1 MVQDVSLTLDP
12 ANPAQWGSG
21 RVSMSQLIDT
31 VQKNC
36 TITDAR
42 HARDMTMCTFLLEM
56 REYFRWEMEIPFHAR
71 VPKDELG
78 EWLNARENIWNTVE
92 EEDFAPLPLNDSGV
106 DPFEFDLVN
115 RELIPQGLVY
125 SSGLGRFRKPH
136 FVLAQLQRQEQ
147 REGLNVLVAGCEY
160 ARDLIAPPATL
171 RNGTIFLRM
180 DSIRRLLWNKYEEWQ
195 WREKS
200 SALGRAFMYYGFDK
214 DVERGLDRMAE
225 AEAETMILHEVGEA
239 RAEKLLGDAWGTMLN
254 QLTSK
259 HAELLARA
267 VRDHLADCLV
277 TLPTLLQR
285 QADGSMHFYIA
296 NLSGLRRALFP
307 ILITAYEQWQQ
318 TADSEKFLSMLA
330 HAESHWLKMARE
342 LMDTFNT
349 DASNGDARLNHLAGH
364 LESISL

>member
-1 MVQDVSLTLDP
+1 MENLPLNDISTLTGLG
-12 ANPAQWGSG
+12 AGQV
-21 RVSMSQLIDT
+21 RMSQLIDT

-78 EWLNARENIWNTVE
+78 DWLNARESIWNTVE
-92 EEDFAPLPLNDSGV
+92 EQDFEALPLNASDV
-106 DPFEFDLVN
+106 DPFESETVN
-115 RELIPQGLVY
+115 RELIPHGLVY
-125 SSGLGRFRKPH
+125 SSGFGRFRKPH

-195 WREKS
+195 WREKDT
-200 SALGRAFMYYGFDK
+200 ALGRAFTHYGFERDI
-214 DVERGLDRMAE
+214 ERGLDQMAE
-225 AEAETMILHEVGEA
+225 AEAETMILHEIGEA
-239 RAEKLLGDAWGTMLN
+239 RAEKLLGEGWATMLG
-254 QLTSK
+254 QLGSK

-277 TLPTLLQR
+277 TLPTLMQR
-285 QADGSMHFYIA
+285 QAYGSLHFYIA

-307 ILITAYEQWQQ
+307 ALSQAYEDWQQ
-318 TADSEKFLSMLA
+318 HNSTQKLA
-330 HAESHWLKMARE
+330 SVIAQGEQHWLEVARK
-342 LMDTFNT
+342 LLSDFQR
-349 DASNGDARLNHLAGH
+349 DPGNGDARLNHLAGH
-364 LESISL
+364 PESISL

>member
-1 MVQDVSLTLDP
+1 MDQDVMPTSAREDFAP
-12 ANPAQWGSG
+12 S

-78 EWLNARENIWNTVE
+78 DWLNARENIWNTVE
-92 EEDFAPLPLNDSGV
+92 EEEFAPLPLNNSGV
-106 DPFEFDLVN
+106 DPFESDLVN

-195 WREKS
+195 WREKD
-200 SALGRAFMYYGFDK
+200 SALGRAFLYYGFDK
-214 DVERGLDRMAE
+214 DIERGLDRMAD

-239 RAEKLLGDAWGTMLN
+239 RAEKLLGETWGAMLG

-285 QADGSMHFYIA
+285 CAEGSLHFYIA

-307 ILITAYEQWQQ
+307 ALSAAYEQWQHN
-318 TADSEKFLSMLA
+318 ADSKKLLDVIAQGET
-330 HAESHWLKMARE
+330 HWLKIARE
-342 LMDTFNT
+342 LMQTFY
-349 DASNGDARLNHLAGH
+349 AEAPNGDARLNHLAGH

>member
-1 MVQDVSLTLDP
+1 MVQDVS
-12 ANPAQWGSG
+12 ANSPVAEFAPG

-42 HARDMTMCTFLLEM
+42 HARDMTMCAFLLEM

-78 EWLNARENIWNTVE
+78 DWLNARENIWNTVE

-106 DPFEFDLVN
+106 DPFESDLVN

-195 WREKS
+195 WREKD
-200 SALGRAFMYYGFDK
+200 SALGRAFMHYGFDR
-214 DVERGLDRMAE
+214 DIERGLDRMAE

-239 RAEKLLGDAWGTMLN
+239 RAEKLLGEAWGAMLG

-285 QADGSMHFYIA
+285 HADGSLHFYIA

-307 ILITAYEQWQQ
+307 ALSAAYEQWQRDPTSPQ
-318 TADSEKFLSMLA
+318 LLDVIARGEK
-330 HAESHWLKMARE
+330 HWLKTARE
-342 LMDTFNT
+342 LMQVFAAEAT
-349 DASNGDARLNHLAGH
+349 NGDARLNHLAGH

>member
-1 MVQDVSLTLDP
+1 MLDLSLGTTASTEFAP
-12 ANPAQWGSG
+12 S

-78 EWLNARENIWNTVE
+78 DWLNARESIWDTVE
-92 EEDFAPLPLNDSGV
+92 EADFEALPLNADSV
-106 DPFEFDLVN
+106 DPFESDVVN

-195 WREKS
+195 WREKDT
-200 SALGRAFMYYGFDK
+200 ALGRAFMHYGFDENI
-214 DVERGLDRMAE
+214 ERGLDRMAE

-239 RAEKLLGDAWGTMLN
+239 RAEKLLGEDWAGMLG
-254 QLTSK
+254 QLSSK
-259 HAELLARA
+259 HAELLVRA

-277 TLPTLLQR
+277 TLPTLLER
-285 QADGSMHFYIA
+285 ETYGSLHFYIA
-296 NLSGLRRALFP
+296 NLSGLRKALFP
-307 ILITAYEQWQQ
+307 ALSAAYEAWQQ
-318 TADSEKFLSMLA
+318 NGKSEALLA
-330 HAESHWLKMARE
+330 VIAQGESHWLKVARQ
-342 LMDTFNT
+342 LMQDFHA
-349 DASNGDARLNHLAGH
+349 DATNGDARLNRLAGH

>member
-1 MVQDVSLTLDP
+1 MAQDVSLTRPLADFAP
-12 ANPAQWGSG
+12 G

-78 EWLNARENIWNTVE
+78 DWLNARENIWNTVE
-92 EEDFAPLPLNDSGV
+92 EEEFAPLPLNDNGV
-106 DPFEFDLVN
+106 DPFESDLVN

-195 WREKS
+195 WREKD
-200 SALGRAFMYYGFDK
+200 SALGRAFM
-214 DVERGLDRMAE
+214 
-225 AEAETMILHEVGEA
+225 
-239 RAEKLLGDAWGTMLN
+239 
-254 QLTSK
+254 
-259 HAELLARA
+259 
-267 VRDHLADCLV
+267 
-277 TLPTLLQR
+277 
-285 QADGSMHFYIA
+285 
-296 NLSGLRRALFP
+296 
-307 ILITAYEQWQQ
+307 
-318 TADSEKFLSMLA
+318 FLSA
-330 HAESHWLKMARE
+330 ISSAGWTAWPKLKRK
-342 LMDTFNT
+342 
-349 DASNGDARLNHLAGH
+349 R
-364 LESISL
+364 

>member
-1 MVQDVSLTLDP
+1 VVENLSE
-12 ANPAQWGSG
+12 
-21 RVSMSQLIDT
+21 LIDT

-56 REYFRWEMEIPFHAR
+56 REYYRWEMEIPFHAR

-78 EWLNARENIWNTVE
+78 DWLNAREHIWNSVE
-92 EEDFAPLPLNDSGV
+92 EADFEPLPLASGV
-106 DPFEFDLVN
+106 DPFESDAVN

-125 SSGLGRFRKPH
+125 SSGIGRFRKPH

-171 RNGTIFLRM
+171 RDGTIFLRM

-195 WREKS
+195 WREKD
-200 SALGRAFMYYGFDK
+200 SALGRAFSYYGFEH
-214 DVERGLDRMAE
+214 DVEHGLDRMAD
-225 AEAETMILHEVGEA
+225 AESETMILHEVGEA
-239 RAEKLLGDAWGTMLN
+239 RAEKLLGDGWATMLGAL
-254 QLTSK
+254 QAR
-259 HAELLARA
+259 HAELLVRA

-285 QADGSMHFYIA
+285 QAWGSLHFYIA

-307 ILITAYEQWQQ
+307 ALMVAYDAWNSS
-318 TADSEKFLSMLA
+318 ADAAPIAACIAQGEG
-330 HAESHWLKMARE
+330 HWLDVARSLLAGFE
-342 LMDTFNT
+342 ADREH
-349 DASNGDARLNHLAGH
+349 ADARLQALAA
-364 LESISL
+364 EPAAISLQAVSALI

>member
-1 MVQDVSLTLDP
+1 MIQELSPNVHSVNSPGASSSRVSL
-12 ANPAQWGSG
+12 
-21 RVSMSQLIDT
+21 SQLIDT

-71 VPKDELG
+71 LPKDELG
-78 EWLNARENIWNTVE
+78 EWLNARESIWDTVE
-92 EEDFAPLPLNDSGV
+92 EEDFTPLPLSDNGV

-136 FVLAQLQRQEQ
+136 FVLAQLHRQEQ

-171 RNGTIFLRM
+171 RDGTIFLRM

-195 WREKS
+195 WREKN
-200 SALGRAFMYYGFDK
+200 SALGRAFMYYGFDH
-214 DVERGLDRMAE
+214 DIERGLDRMAE
-225 AEAETMILHEVGEA
+225 AEAEAMILHEVGEA
-239 RAEKLLGDAWGTMLN
+239 RAEKMLGEAWGAMLN
-254 QLTSK
+254 QLTAK

-285 QADGSMHFYIA
+285 AAHGSVHFYIA

-307 ILITAYEQWQQ
+307 IVITAYEQWQQ
-318 TADSEKFLSMLA
+318 TGDSEMFLSVIT
-330 HAESHWLKMARE
+330 HAESHWLNIARD
-342 LMDTFNT
+342 LMDTFN
-349 DASNGDARLNHLAGH
+349 AEAPNGDARLSHLAGH
-364 LESISL
+364 PEFISL

>member
-1 MVQDVSLTLDP
+1 MAHEMSLNTAAVPGPDPSSRVSL
-12 ANPAQWGSG
+12 
-21 RVSMSQLIDT
+21 SQLIDT

-56 REYFRWEMEIPFHAR
+56 REYYRWEMEIPFHAR

-78 EWLNARENIWNTVE
+78 DWLNARENIWNTVE
-92 EEDFAPLPLNDSGV
+92 EEDFVPLPLNDSGV
-106 DPFEFDLVN
+106 DPFESDLVN
-115 RELIPQGLVY
+115 RALIPQGLVY
-125 SSGLGRFRKPH
+125 SSGVGRFRKPH
-136 FVLAQLQRQEQ
+136 FVLAQLHRQEE

-180 DSIRRLLWNKYEEWQ
+180 DSIRRMLWNKYEEWQ
-195 WREKS
+195 WREKN
-200 SALGRAFMYYGFDK
+200 SALGRAFAFYGFETDI
-214 DVERGLDRMAE
+214 ERGLDRMAE
-225 AEAETMILHEVGEA
+225 AEAEAMILHEVGEA
-239 RAEKLLGDAWGTMLN
+239 RAAKLLGEPWSAMLG
-254 QLTSK
+254 QLTFK

-285 QADGSMHFYIA
+285 NATGSLHFYIA

-307 ILITAYEQWQQ
+307 ILITAYEQWQ
-318 TADSEKFLSMLA
+318 TNDDNAMFLSVIS
-330 HAESHWLKMARE
+330 HAETHWRNVAHGLLDRFHA
-342 LMDTFNT
+342 DPP
-349 DASNGDARLNHLAGH
+349 NGDARLNELAGH

>member
-1 MVQDVSLTLDP
+1 MVQDMSLIP
-12 ANPAQWGSG
+12 ASGECAPG

-78 EWLNARENIWNTVE
+78 DWLNARENIWNTVE

-106 DPFEFDLVN
+106 DPFESDLVN

-195 WREKS
+195 WREKD
-200 SALGRAFMYYGFDK
+200 SALGRAFMHYSFDK
-214 DVERGLDRMAE
+214 DIERGLDRMAE
-225 AEAETMILHEVGEA
+225 AEAMILHEVGEA
-239 RAEKLLGDAWGTMLN
+239 RAEKLLGESWGVMLA

-277 TLPTLLQR
+277 TLPTLLER
-285 QADGSMHFYIA
+285 HAVGSLHFYMA

-307 ILITAYEQWQQ
+307 ALSAAYEQWQHSP
-318 TADSEKFLSMLA
+318 DRNNLSA
-330 HAESHWLKMARE
+330 VIAQGEAQWLRVARE
-342 LMDTFNT
+342 LMHGFHADVP
-349 DASNGDARLNHLAGH
+349 NGDARLNYLAGH

>member
-1 MVQDVSLTLDP
+1 MDNHFAVKNVS
-12 ANPAQWGSG
+12 AARAECESSG
-21 RVSMSQLIDT
+21 VRMSQLIDT

-78 EWLNARENIWNTVE
+78 DWLNARESMWDTVE
-92 EEDFAPLPLNDSGV
+92 EEDFVPLPLNAAGV
-106 DPFEFDLVN
+106 DPFESEAVN

-195 WREKS
+195 WREKET
-200 SALGRAFMYYGFDK
+200 ALGRAFSYYGFEQNI
-214 DVERGLDRMAE
+214 ERGLDRMAE
-225 AEAETMILHEVGEA
+225 AEAETMILHELGEA
-239 RAEKLLGDAWGTMLN
+239 RAETLLGDAWATMLG
-254 QLTSK
+254 QLSAK

-285 QADGSMHFYIA
+285 ETYGSLHFYIA

-307 ILITAYEQWQQ
+307 ALSAAYETWQQ
-318 TADSEKFLSMLA
+318 TGLVTSMSSVIA
-330 HAESHWLKMARE
+330 EGESHWLKVARQ
-342 LMDTFNT
+342 LLDDFHS
-349 DASNGDARLNHLAGH
+349 DPSNGDARLNHLAGH
-364 LESISL
+364 PELISL

>member
-1 MVQDVSLTLDP
+1 MVDSLSQNGMTSTLAGYEP
-12 ANPAQWGSG
+12 A
-21 RVSMSQLIDT
+21 RLRMSQLIDT

-78 EWLNARENIWNTVE
+78 DWLNARESIWDRVE
-92 EEDFAPLPLNDSGV
+92 EEDFEPLPLNASGV
-106 DPFEFDLVN
+106 DPFESDAVN

-195 WREKS
+195 WREKDT
-200 SALGRAFMYYGFDK
+200 ALGRAFLHYGFE
-214 DVERGLDRMAE
+214 VNIERGLDRMAE
-225 AEAETMILHEVGEA
+225 TEAETMILHEVGEA
-239 RAEKLLGDAWGTMLN
+239 RAEKLLGEDWGTMLGR
-254 QLTSK
+254 LDSK

-285 QADGSMHFYIA
+285 ETYGSLHFYMA

-307 ILITAYEQWQQ
+307 ALLAAYEDWQESSN
-318 TADSEKFLSMLA
+318 TEELA
-330 HAESHWLKMARE
+330 ALIAEGENHWLRVTRK
-342 LMDTFNT
+342 LMNDFHS
-349 DASNGDARLNHLAGH
+349 DIANGDARLNHLAGH
-364 LESISL
+364 LESIRL

>member
-1 MVQDVSLTLDP
+1 MVQNLSQHNTASTLAAFEP
-12 ANPAQWGSG
+12 A
-21 RVSMSQLIDT
+21 RVRMSQLIDT

-78 EWLNARENIWNTVE
+78 DWLNARESIWNTVE
-92 EEDFAPLPLNDSGV
+92 EEEFEPLPLNTSGV
-106 DPFEFDLVN
+106 DPFESDVVN

-147 REGLNVLVAGCEY
+147 REGLNILVAGCEY

-195 WREKS
+195 WREKGT
-200 SALGRAFMYYGFDK
+200 ALGRAFLHYGFDV
-214 DVERGLDRMAE
+214 DIERGLDRMAE
-225 AEAETMILHEVGEA
+225 AEAETMILHEIGEA
-239 RAEKLLGDAWGTMLN
+239 RAEKLLGDAWGSMLG
-254 QLTSK
+254 QLHSK

-285 QADGSMHFYIA
+285 NTYGSLHFYIA

-307 ILITAYEQWQQ
+307 ALSTVYEAWQQ
-318 TADSEKFLSMLA
+318 NPKSDALSA
-330 HAESHWLKMARE
+330 VIAQGEGHWLKIARE
-342 LMDTFNT
+342 LMHAFHADIP
-349 DASNGDARLNHLAGH
+349 NGDARLNHLAGH
-364 LESISL
+364 VESIRL

>member
-1 MVQDVSLTLDP
+1 MGQGAPVATDLAREP
-12 ANPAQWGSG
+12 I
-21 RVSMSQLIDT
+21 SMSQLIDT
-31 VQKNC
+31 VQRNC

-71 VPKDELG
+71 VPKEELG
-78 EWLNARENIWNTVE
+78 DWLNAREHIWNTVE
-92 EEDFAPLPLNDSGV
+92 DEDFVPLPLNDSGV
-106 DPFEFDLVN
+106 DPFEFNQIN
-115 RELIPQGLVY
+115 RELIPHGLVY

-171 RNGTIFLRM
+171 RDGTIFLRM

-195 WREKS
+195 WREKD
-200 SALGRAFMYYGFDK
+200 SALGRAFLDFGFDS
-214 DVERGLDRMAE
+214 DIERGLDRMAE
-225 AEAETMILHEVGEA
+225 AEAETMILHEIGEA
-239 RAEKLLGDAWGTMLN
+239 RAEKLLGEAWGEMLR

-267 VRDHLADCLV
+267 VRDHLADCSV

-285 QADGSMHFYIA
+285 GAHGSLHFYIA

-307 ILITAYEQWQQ
+307 ALCAAYEQWQQ
-318 TADSEKFLSMLA
+318 EGDDEMLSTAVADGEA
-330 HAESHWLKMARE
+330 HWRRIALQLLQRFQT
-342 LMDTFNT
+342 DTQ
-349 DASNGDARLNHLAGH
+349 NGDAQLNHLAGH

>member
-1 MVQDVSLTLDP
+1 MFQNLPLTDTSILNESEH
-12 ANPAQWGSG
+12 A
-21 RVSMSQLIDT
+21 RVRMSQLIDT

-78 EWLNARENIWNTVE
+78 DWLNARESIWDKVE
-92 EEDFAPLPLNDSGV
+92 EEEFEALPLNASGV
-106 DPFEFDLVN
+106 DPFESDAVN
-115 RELIPQGLVY
+115 RELIPHGLVY

-195 WREKS
+195 WREKE
-200 SALGRAFMYYGFDK
+200 SALGRAFTHYGFDV
-214 DVERGLDRMAE
+214 DIERGLDRMAE
-225 AEAETMILHEVGEA
+225 AEAETMILHEMGEA
-239 RAEKLLGDAWGTMLN
+239 RAEKLLGEAWGTMLG
-254 QLTSK
+254 QLDSK
-259 HAELLARA
+259 HAELLARG

-285 QADGSMHFYIA
+285 EAFGSLHFYLA

-307 ILITAYEQWQQ
+307 ALSRAYDNWQLNRAP
-318 TADSEKFLSMLA
+318 TELTGVIVAGEA
-330 HAESHWLKMARE
+330 HWLEVARK
-342 LMDTFNT
+342 LMHDFHS
-349 DASNGDARLNHLAGH
+349 DPQNGDARLNQLAGH
-364 LESISL
+364 LETIRL

>member
-1 MVQDVSLTLDP
+1 MVQDVSPNSTAAEFAP
-12 ANPAQWGSG
+12 G

-78 EWLNARENIWNTVE
+78 DWLNARENIWNTVE

-195 WREKS
+195 WREKD
-200 SALGRAFMYYGFDK
+200 SALGRAFVYYGFDK
-214 DVERGLDRMAE
+214 DIERGLDRMAE
-225 AEAETMILHEVGEA
+225 TEAETMILHEVGEA
-239 RAEKLLGDAWGTMLN
+239 RAEKLLGEAWGVMLG

-285 QADGSMHFYIA
+285 HAEGSLHFYIA

-307 ILITAYEQWQQ
+307 ALTTAYEQWQRHPN
-318 TADSEKFLSMLA
+318 SKILSDVIA
-330 HAESHWLKMARE
+330 QGDTHWLKTARE
-342 LMDTFNT
+342 LMQVFDAE
-349 DASNGDARLNHLAGH
+349 ASNGDARLNHLAGH